1 MYVPTLFAIEDHDNI
16 RAFVAAHPSAEFISV
31 DDSGQPHSTL
41 MPCYWD
47 HTPST
52 DAPYGRL
59 VMHMSKANKQWG
71 FTANGAR
78 VLAVVAGPQA
88 YVSPTNYATKA
99 ETHKVVP
106 TWNYTSVHLSGTAEI
121 SHDPELLLDIITK
134 LTQQHE
140 QSRNEP
146 WAVSDAP
153 ADFIASQING
163 IVAVIVNIDR
173 VEAKAKLS
181 QNRSEADRAGV
192 VADLAASPDA
202 QDQMIG
208 RLVAL
213 QDDHA
218 TMIED

>member
-1 MYVPTLFAIEDHDNI
+1 MYVPPLFAIDDMEHI
-16 RAFVAAHPSAEFISV
+16 RAFVDAYPSAEFISV
-31 DDSGQPHSTL
+31 DETGQPHSTL

-47 HTPST
+47 PTTST
-52 DAPYGRL
+52 DAPHGRL

-106 TWNYTSVHLSGTAEI
+106 TWNYTSVHVSGTAEI

-134 LTQQHE
+134 LTEQHE
-140 QSRNEP
+140 HARPEP

-153 ADFIASQING
+153 EDFIKAQING

-192 VADLAASPDA
+192 VADLTSSLRND
-202 QDQMIG
+202 DQVIG
-208 RLVAL
+208 RLVAA
-213 QDDHA
+213 QDAHP
-218 TMIED
+218 TMLEN